1 MKQAHGRG
9 KAAAF
14 TTLAAALTL
23 ALAAGT
29 AQAAPGDEIIG
40 YPGPD
45 GLIWIPELTGSSG
58 FVSGGLSSRLDT
70 FITFGCAG
78 GGSIEV
84 AFHLDDHPDRDPAP
98 FTVDCPENDPARV
111 TVPLGTGLQGG
122 FGASVT
128 ASAPSIR
135 WGATVVQPE

>member
-1 MKQAHGRG
+1 MKKQVRKGG
-9 KAAAF
+9 KAAVL
-14 TTLAAALTL
+14 TTLVAALMLT
-23 ALAAGT
+23 AGA
-29 AQAAPGDEIIG
+29 AQAAAENEVIA

-45 GLIWIPELTGSSG
+45 GLIWIPEQTGPGG

-84 AFHLDDHPDRDPAP
+84 SFHLDNHPDRDPAP
-98 FTVDCPENDPARV
+98 FTVDCQDTTPTQV
-111 TVPLGTGLQGG
+111 TVPLGTGLHGG
-122 FGASVT
+122 FGAGVT
-128 ASAPSIR
+128 TSSPSIR